1 MHVVSRQRRVVM
13 IRTDR
18 TGKRTVAM
26 AVRMHILVVAPGRGL
41 APTNSADA
49 CPAQAIRMAR
59 ARAKITLALMGL
71 LSMDRRFDSWA
82 V

>member
-26 AVRMHILVVAPGRGL
+26 AVRMHILVVAPGRG
-41 APTNSADA
+41 
-49 CPAQAIRMAR
+49 AR
-59 ARAKITLALMGL
+59 PH
-71 LSMDRRFDSWA
+71 
-82 V
+82 

>member
-26 AVRMHILVVAPGRGL
+26 AVRMHMLVVAPGR
-41 APTNSADA
+41 
-49 CPAQAIRMAR
+49 R
-59 ARAKITLALMGL
+59 ARPHEQ
-71 LSMDRRFDSWA
+71 RRRMPGPGHQDGESEGEDHLGADGFAEHGSPLR
-82 V
+82 